1 MPPAKCVTIATPGVY
16 QIRVQGALDTSW
28 SDRMRGV
35 NVQVL
40 DLPDGAFV
48 SVLTGHFVDQAAL
61 SGVLNTLYDL
71 GFPLLE
77 LVRLEAPPQ

>member
-16 QIRVQGALDTSW
+16 QIRVQGALDASW

-35 NVQVL
+35 NIQVL
-40 DLPDGAFV
+40 DQPDGA
-48 SVLTGHFVDQAAL
+48 SETVLTGHFVDQAAL

-71 GFPLLE
+71 SFPLLE
-77 LVRLEAPPQ
+77 VVRLEAQP